1 MKIYSLNII
10 KNKMKKSRLGIY
22 IWVSKNE
29 NDSFIPSWIIIQN
42 MKIHSL
48 KIILLADL
56 WGIADH

>member
-48 KIILLADL
+48 KIILDL
-56 WGIADH
+56 KNDKAY